1 MNYINILLS
10 SSDFLFLVSEDKY
23 TFARILQ
30 NDSLIFDSH
39 FEVIISLCKLVW
51 TLINSFK
58 LSCWRC
64 FVLSGVRVAIVGYL
78 PLFGLREIYVG
89 AFVEIGFYLIL
100 MPLMQSGDS
109 TEHVQEQ

>member
-64 FVLSGVRVAIVGYL
+64 FVLSGCTRRYSRISATFWAERNLCRSFCGDW
-78 PLFGLREIYVG
+78 
-89 AFVEIGFYLIL
+89 IL
-100 MPLMQSGDS
+100 SDFDAS
-109 TEHVQEQ
+109 HAEWRFN